1 MCLPEKILGIRFA
14 RAVFALAFA
23 AAMLLS
29 SLAGCSSDSAD
40 REKQIRESAAKA
52 AEAAKPSLEEAG
64 RDIKAA
70 VEGAKE
76 GWDRADAKNS
86 DEKKID
92 LNSASEEDLTS
103 LPGVGKHEA
112 KRIISGRPY
121 HDKHDLVAKRVMS
134 ESAYEKLRDAVT
146 AK

>member
-1 MCLPEKILGIRFA
+1 MHRSVAPLGGSMVVRFA
-14 RAVFALAFA
+14 VLAAAFALG
-23 AAMLLS
+23 
-29 SLAGCSSDSAD
+29 LAVVGCSGDSAE
-40 REKQIRESAAKA
+40 REKQIHDSAAKA
-52 AEAAKPSLEEAG
+52 AEAAKPPLEEAG

-76 GWDRADAKNS
+76 GWES
-86 DEKKID
+86 GEKKID

-103 LPGVGKHEA
+103 LPGVGKREA

-121 HDKHDLVAKRVMS
+121 RDAHDLVSKKVMS
-134 ESAYEKLRDAVT
+134 ESAYEKIKGAVT

>member
-1 MCLPEKILGIRFA
+1 MHRSVAPLGGSMVVRFA
-14 RAVFALAFA
+14 VLAAAFALG
-23 AAMLLS
+23 
-29 SLAGCSSDSAD
+29 LAVVGCSGDSAE
-40 REKQIRESAAKA
+40 REKQIHDSAAKA
-52 AEAAKPSLEEAG
+52 AEAAKPPLEEAG

-76 GWDRADAKNS
+76 GWES
-86 DEKKID
+86 GEKKID

-103 LPGVGKHEA
+103 LPGVGKREA

-121 HDKHDLVAKRVMS
+121 RDAHDLVSKRVMS
-134 ESAYEKLRDAVT
+134 ESAYEKIRGAVT

>member
-1 MCLPEKILGIRFA
+1 MHRSVTWLGVPVVIHSA
-14 RAVFALAFA
+14 ALAAVFALGLVAV
-23 AAMLLS
+23 
-29 SLAGCSSDSAD
+29 GCSGNSAE
-40 REKQIRESAAKA
+40 REKQIHEGAAKA

-76 GWDRADAKNS
+76 GWERG

-92 LNSASEEDLTS
+92 LNSATEEDLTS
-103 LPGVGKHEA
+103 LPGVGKREA
-112 KRIISGRPY
+112 KRIISSRPY
-121 HDKHDLVAKRVMS
+121 RDAHDLVTKRVLS
-134 ESAYEKLRDAVT
+134 EPAYERIKGAVT